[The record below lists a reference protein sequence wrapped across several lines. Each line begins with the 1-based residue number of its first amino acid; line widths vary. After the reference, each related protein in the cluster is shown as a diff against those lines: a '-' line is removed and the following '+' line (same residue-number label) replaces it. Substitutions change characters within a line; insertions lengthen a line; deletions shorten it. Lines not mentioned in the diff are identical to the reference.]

1 MAKDTI
7 ADGSVLGRWE
17 PSIGGTFSRKM
28 GDDID
33 EISKRSTSVQKGVAD
48 TRRKGKGTSLDG
60 EQGGPSAAI
69 GSSSKK
75 PTSAVVDDGMRVY
88 TGVGIKLR
96 EKTFVGDMK
105 LDVRHSRGVD
115 MNLYYRHSRGV
126 PAVEENEE
134 HDAHADDH
142 REGDVQGG
150 RRSVGR
156 ICVGGYGEVAGESG
170 IKQ

>member
-1 MAKDTI
+1 LAARFSEKWEMIRRNFQALDFC
-7 ADGSVLGRWE
+7 AEGSGRYSQE
-17 PSIGGTFSRKM
+17 G
-28 GDDID
+28 
-33 EISKRSTSVQKGVAD
+33 KGNKSGRG
-48 TRRKGKGTSLDG
+48 TRRAECGDWFVV
-60 EQGGPSAAI
+60 EEADVRGGRRRHARLH
-69 GSSSKK
+69 GC
-75 PTSAVVDDGMRVY
+75 R
-88 TGVGIKLR
+88 IKLR